1 LSTFL
6 FCFGGLALLA
16 SWRLNALLTIHDL
29 RFTIHSTMG
38 LLESIRK
45 WIDGEQTE
53 DLLEVADEHAKPR
66 RVWEE
71 FLVKIAREVEAVMQ
85 REMFTPPGGL
95 TYIPREYVVYLSA
108 EDDKDW
114 QGDKR
119 RGLEQGLFH
128 VLSERARELSGA
140 TQLAAKS
147 FAVELRVDGTLEKG
161 QFRVQAVWD
170 ETETGHTQV
179 NARVGASKSGSSSA
193 AGSAVDFS
201 DTIRERADGSQGD
214 TESGEESEKGEQTV
228 VRPRIKTLY
237 SVEIWKDGVR
247 ESVEPITKSEITIG
261 RGSRSITVDLPLK
274 GDPEI
279 SRVHATLT
287 RDDNGRYWLISKGR
301 NPTLVAG
308 RELPR
313 EERTEVLPDQKIAIC
328 NFIIRIQPR

>member
-1 LSTFL
+1 
-6 FCFGGLALLA
+6 
-16 SWRLNALLTIHDL
+16 
-29 RFTIHSTMG
+29 MG
-38 LLESIRK
+38 LIESIRK
-45 WIDGEQTE
+45 WIDGEQGE
-53 DLLEVADEHAKPR
+53 DLLEAADEHSKPR
-66 RVWEE
+66 RIWEE

-95 TYIPREYVVYLSA
+95 TYIPREYVVYLSN

-128 VLSERARELSGA
+128 VLSERARELSGSN
-140 TQLAAKS
+140 QLAAKS

-161 QFRVQAVWD
+161 QFRVQPVWD
-170 ETETGHTQV
+170 ETESGHTQV
-179 NARVGASKSGSSSA
+179 NARVGATPQVAPPPSINLN
-193 AGSAVDFS
+193 
-201 DTIRERADGSQGD
+201 DTVRERADGSTDDTDSEGQSEQG
-214 TESGEESEKGEQTV
+214 EATV
-228 VRPRIKTLY
+228 VRPRIKELY

-247 ESVEPITKSEITIG
+247 QNVVPVTKHEITIG

-287 RDDNGRYWLISKGR
+287 REQDGRYYLLAKGR
-301 NPTLVAG
+301 NATMVGP

-313 EERTEVLPDQKIAIC
+313 GERTEVMPDQKIAIC
-328 NFIIRIQPR
+328 NFVLRIQPK

>member
-1 LSTFL
+1 
-6 FCFGGLALLA
+6 
-16 SWRLNALLTIHDL
+16 
-29 RFTIHSTMG
+29 MG
-38 LLESIRK
+38 LLDSIRR
-45 WIDGEQTE
+45 WIDGEQGE
-53 DLLEVADEHAKPR
+53 DLLEAADEHSKPR
-66 RVWEE
+66 RIWEE

-128 VLSERARELSGA
+128 VLSERARELAGS
-140 TQLAAKS
+140 TPLAAKS

-170 ETETGHTQV
+170 ETESGHTQV
-179 NARVGASKSGSSSA
+179 NARVGAAPTGAATASQA
-193 AGSAVDFS
+193 AGINFN
-201 DTIRERADGSQGD
+201 DTIREFADGSRGD
-214 TESGEESEKGEQTV
+214 TESDGQSEQGEQTV
-228 VRPRIKTLY
+228 VRPRIKELY
-237 SVEIWKDGVR
+237 SVEIWKDGMR
-247 ESVEPITKSEITIG
+247 QSVVPVTKPEITIG

-279 SRVHATLT
+279 SRVHAILT
-287 RDDNGRYWLISKGR
+287 RENDGRYWLVPKGR
-301 NPTLVAG
+301 NPTMVGA

-328 NFIIRIQPR
+328 NFVIRIQPR

>member
-1 LSTFL
+1 
-6 FCFGGLALLA
+6 
-16 SWRLNALLTIHDL
+16 
-29 RFTIHSTMG
+29 MG

-45 WIDGEQTE
+45 WIDGETGE
-53 DLLEVADEHAKPR
+53 DLLEAADEHAKPR

-71 FLVKIAREVEAVMQ
+71 FLVKIAREVEAAMQ

-95 TYIPREYVVYLSA
+95 TYIPREYVVYLSS

-128 VLSERARELSGA
+128 VLSERARELSGSN
-140 TQLAAKS
+140 QLAAKS

-170 ETETGHTQV
+170 ETESGHTQV
-179 NARVGASKSGSSSA
+179 NARVPASK
-193 AGSAVDFS
+193 GSAPAVDLNE
-201 DTIRERADGSQGD
+201 TIRELADGSRPEEEG
-214 TESGEESEKGEQTV
+214 ESEIGEATV
-228 VRPRIKTLY
+228 VRPRIKELY
-237 SVEIWKDGVR
+237 SVEVWRDGVR
-247 ESVEPITKSEITIG
+247 ESVVPITKPEITIG

-279 SRVHATLT
+279 SRVHAVLT
-287 RDDNGRYWLISKGR
+287 RENDGRYWLVPKGR

-308 RELPR
+308 REIPR
-313 EERTEVLPDQKIAIC
+313 ENRAEVRPDEKVAIC
-328 NFIIRIQPR
+328 NFVLRIQPK

>member
-1 LSTFL
+1 
-6 FCFGGLALLA
+6 
-16 SWRLNALLTIHDL
+16 
-29 RFTIHSTMG
+29 MG
-38 LLESIRK
+38 LLDSIRR
-45 WIDGEQTE
+45 WIDGEQGE
-53 DLLEVADEHAKPR
+53 DLLEAADEHSKPR
-66 RVWEE
+66 RIWEE

-95 TYIPREYVVYLSA
+95 TYIPREYVVYLSN

-128 VLSERARELSGA
+128 VLSERAKELAGA
-140 TQLAAKS
+140 TPLATKS

-161 QFRVQAVWD
+161 QFRVQPVWD
-170 ETETGHTQV
+170 ETEGGHTQV
-179 NARVGASKSGSSSA
+179 NARVGASPGGSSG
-193 AGSAVDFS
+193 GSPEVSPGLSSRQSSSGQPGEVNFS
-201 DTIRERADGSQGD
+201 DTIRERADGSRGD
-214 TESGEESEKGEQTV
+214 GEPGEQSEAGEQTV
-228 VRPRIKTLY
+228 VRPRIKELY

-247 ESVEPITKSEITIG
+247 ESVVAITKPEITIG

-287 RDDNGRYWLISKGR
+287 RESDGRYFLISKGR

-308 RELPR
+308 SELPR
-313 EERTEVLPDQKIAIC
+313 EQRTEVQPDQKIAIC
-328 NFIIRIQPR
+328 NYILRIQPK

>member
-1 LSTFL
+1 
-6 FCFGGLALLA
+6 
-16 SWRLNALLTIHDL
+16 
-29 RFTIHSTMG
+29 MG

-45 WIDGEQTE
+45 WIDGDQGE
-53 DLLEVADEHAKPR
+53 DLLESADEHSKPR
-66 RVWEE
+66 RIWEE

-108 EDDKDW
+108 DDDKDW

-128 VLSERARELSGA
+128 VLSERAKELAGSTA
-140 TQLAAKS
+140 LAAKS

-170 ETETGHTQV
+170 ETESGHTMV
-179 NARVGASKSGSSSA
+179 NARVGAPSTSPA
-193 AGSAVDFS
+193 AQPPAVNFN
-201 DTIRERADGSQGD
+201 DTIRERADGSQGN
-214 TESGEESEKGEQTV
+214 TESGGQGEQGEQGEQTV
-228 VRPRIKTLY
+228 VRPRITVLY

-247 ESVEPITKSEITIG
+247 ETVVPVTKSEITIG

-279 SRVHATLT
+279 SRVHAVLT
-287 RDDNGRYWLISKGR
+287 RENDGRYYLVPKGR

-308 RELPR
+308 RDLPR

-328 NFIIRIQPR
+328 NFVLRIQPR